1 MKKILITGGAGYI
14 GSVLIPLLLEKNYH
28 VTVYDNLMYGGD
40 HLVHYVS
47 NKNFQFVKGDVRS
60 SADLSAATKNKDIII
75 HLAAIVGYPACSGDP
90 KLATNVNVQGTRNLL
105 KNSSKNQTI
114 FYASTG
120 SNYGS
125 LDEVCTEDSKLNP
138 LTVYAKTKTK
148 AEELVVK
155 RGNFMAFRFATAFG
169 IAPRMRLDLLVNDF
183 VYKMMSQNYLV
194 VYEKDFMRT
203 FIHIKDIARSFI
215 YGIENFNKMKNE
227 IYNVGNEKLNYSK
240 EDVCNIIKDKVPGYI
255 YFSEI
260 GEDKDKRDY
269 IVSYKKI
276 AKTGF
281 KLQYTIDQGIDELVK
296 TIPLLSFKSKF
307 FNAS

>member
-14 GSVLIPLLLEKNYH
+14 GSVLIPILLQKNYH

-47 NKNFQFVKGDVRS
+47 NKNFEFVKGDIRS
-60 SADLSAATKNKDIII
+60 SSLSRVTKNKDVII
-75 HLAAIVGYPACSGDP
+75 HLAAIVGYPACSRDP
-90 KLATNVNVQGTRNLL
+90 KLATNVNVKGTRNLL
-105 KNSSKNQTI
+105 KNLSKNQII

-125 LDEVCTEDSKLNP
+125 LDEVCTEESKLNP
-138 LTVYAKTKTK
+138 LTVYAKTKTT
-148 AEELVVK
+148 AEKLVIN
-155 RGNFMAFRFATAFG
+155 RGNFIAFRFATAFG

-194 VYEKDFMRT
+194 VYEKNFMRT
-203 FIHIKDIARSFI
+203 FIHIKDIARSFV
-215 YGIENFNKMKNE
+215 YGIENFKKMKNE
-227 IYNVGNEKLNYSK
+227 VYNVGNEKLNYSK
-240 EDVCNIIKDKVPGYI
+240 EDVCNIIKSKVPGYI

-269 IVSYKKI
+269 VVSYKKI

-281 KLQYTIDQGIDELVK
+281 KLQYTIDQGIDELIK
-296 TIPLLSFKSKF
+296 TIPLLDFKSKF